1 MKYLILVS
9 TLLLVA
15 CGPAPTPRPIAEI
28 EQPITEGCTVD
39 TSSRL
44 ANQRKVGEI
53 TNLVKDE
60 IEWGAKN
67 ECIVKFDITVDGTL
81 YHLEESASGLEQMAS
96 ICYYAKERARKNL
109 LLELGGTFQT
119 ESNIKCV
126 QRDG

>member
-1 MKYLILVS
+1 MLASV
-9 TLLLVA
+9 LLLVA
-15 CGPAPTPRPIAEI
+15 CGPAPAPHPIAEI
-28 EQPITEGCTVD
+28 EQPVAEGCTVD
-39 TSSRL
+39 THSRL
-44 ANQRKVGEI
+44 ANQHKVGEI

-67 ECIVKFDITVDGTL
+67 ECVVKFDIVVDGTL